1 MLFPVLTL
9 AFPLNSADFLTQGY
23 GLTPDAAF
31 DVPVFQ
37 EQTVRVP
44 EEQIMPRLLINCGS
58 CGRSVYTGLTY
69 EDWFVLDIQGATAE
83 SPGLR
88 YANQLG

>member
-1 MLFPVLTL
+1 
-9 AFPLNSADFLTQGY
+9 
-23 GLTPDAAF
+23 
-31 DVPVFQ
+31 
-37 EQTVRVP
+37 
-44 EEQIMPRLLINCGS
+44 MPRLLVNCGS